1 MEGILLATQ
10 GAVAQGI
17 LWGIMVLGVYITF
30 RVLDFADMTVDGS
43 FALGGAVCATMI
55 TKGMNPFLAVLVA
68 VLTGVAA
75 GYVTGF
81 LHTVFQIPGILA
93 GILTQISLY
102 SINLRIMGRSNLPLL
117 KMDTVFDVVE
127 KFIYHITGV
136 KLSSV
141 HVALLI
147 GVIMA
152 LLVICLLY
160 WFFGTEIGCAIRA
173 TGNNEYM
180 VRALGQNTNVT
191 KVMALMLSN
200 GLIGL
205 SGALVAMYQG
215 FGDVSMGTGAIVIGL
230 ASIVIGEVLFKK
242 FKSFFGKFLS
252 VVFGAIIYRI
262 IVAYVLQLGLTASDL
277 KLLTAIVVAVA
288 LAVPV
293 LAKYPFFKKLSYTL
307 WYIFVSPFKKT
318 KKQEGEQ

>member
-10 GAVAQGI
+10 GAIAQGI
-17 LWGIMVLGVYITF
+17 LWGVMVLGVYITF

-55 TKGMNPFLAVLVA
+55 TNGINPFVA
-68 VLTGVAA
+68 VLISILVGVLA

-117 KMDTVFDVVE
+117 KVDTVFDIVE
-127 KFIYHITGV
+127 NGIYKLTGFQM
-136 KLSSV
+136 SSV
-141 HVALLI
+141 HVALII
-147 GVIMA
+147 GFIMA
-152 LLVICLLY
+152 FGVICLLY

-200 GLIGL
+200 GLIAL

-242 FKSFFGKFLS
+242 FKSFFGKFTA
-252 VVFGAIIYRI
+252 VVLGAIIYRI
-262 IVAYVLQLGLTASDL
+262 IVAYVLQMGLTASDL
-277 KLLTAIVVAVA
+277 KLLTAVVVAIA

-293 LAKYPFFKKLSYTL
+293 LAEKNPRNRKG
-307 WYIFVSPFKKT
+307 KT
-318 KKQEGEQ
+318 NAGN